1 MGDVVQKGRFL
12 GVTDEERN
20 ASNARIF
27 ARILGRR
34 EAQTPEKFKERL
46 RALEPNLT
54 RAAVFLGTEYATL
67 LRWCKK
73 GPPGIAWRTLQLWE
87 ESIAREA
94 TK

>member
-1 MGDVVQKGRFL
+1 MGDVVQKGGFFEL
-12 GVTDEERN
+12 TNEERD

-27 ARILGRR
+27 EYILGKRAER
-34 EAQTPEKFKERL
+34 TPEKFKARL

-54 RAAVFLGTEYATL
+54 RAAVYLGTEYSTL

-87 ESIAREA
+87 EAG
-94 TK
+94 K